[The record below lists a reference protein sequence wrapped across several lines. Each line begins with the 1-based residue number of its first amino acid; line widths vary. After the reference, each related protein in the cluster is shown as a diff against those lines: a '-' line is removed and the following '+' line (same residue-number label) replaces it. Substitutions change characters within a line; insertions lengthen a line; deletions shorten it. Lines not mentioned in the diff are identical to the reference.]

1 MIFLSF
7 YYYFHNID
15 VTIILKFAQFEFK
28 YGDIERGRT
37 MFESLLSSY
46 PRRVDLWCVYLD
58 MMIQT
63 NDITTVRLVQMNYY
77 YTIHVQ
83 YLTLLSLHTMMEPIL
98 LISQLY
104 F

>member
-1 MIFLSF
+1 MFVTNSF
-7 YYYFHNID
+7 DVNNQIIHLYLKTYFDNYYYYFHNID
-15 VTIILKFAQFEFK
+15 VTKFAQFEFK

-77 YTIHVQ
+77 
-83 YLTLLSLHTMMEPIL
+83 
-98 LISQLY
+98 
-104 F
+104 

>member
-1 MIFLSF
+1 MYIVYELEVFDQIIYHKLLWFSYHFITIFIII
-7 YYYFHNID
+7 ID

-37 MFESLLSSY
+37 MFDSLLSSY

-77 YTIHVQ
+77 
-83 YLTLLSLHTMMEPIL
+83 
-98 LISQLY
+98 
-104 F
+104 